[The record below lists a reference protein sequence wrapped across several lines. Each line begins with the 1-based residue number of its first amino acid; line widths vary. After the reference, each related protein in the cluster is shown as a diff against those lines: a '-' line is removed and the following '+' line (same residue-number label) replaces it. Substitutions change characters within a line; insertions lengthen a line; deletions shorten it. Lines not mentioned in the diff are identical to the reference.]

1 MFAWLVIPAFL
12 KAVPSWAWKF
22 IAIIVGILAI
32 YSYGYVKGKSVE
44 KEKCETAARAAQRAA
59 DAQDL
64 QAEREGRA
72 QDLEITEALTNQKK
86 VDDANIEKLQKQLAN
101 RKSTAACLYDKS
113 NADPDDPPA
122 RVRNSPRRP

>member
-22 IAIIVGILAI
+22 IATLVAILAI
-32 YSYGYVKGKSVE
+32 YLYGYTKGKHVAE
-44 KEKCETAARAAQRAA
+44 ERCETAARAAQKAA

-72 QDLEITEALTNQKK
+72 QDLQVTKSLEDQKK
-86 VDDANIEKLQKQLAN
+86 VDDANIELLKKQLAA
-101 RKSTAACLYDKS
+101 KGKGLPCLYDKS
-113 NADPDDPPA
+113 NADPDDAPT
-122 RVRNSPRRP
+122 RKLRK